1 MTRPDLPTAPAISVQ
16 RIDKSFKD
24 VHVLR
29 GVDFSPTDAGDR
41 RTATCGPVC
50 PEPGPKEKSPT

>member
-1 MTRPDLPTAPAISVQ
+1 MTTATAIRVTGLE
-16 RIDKSFKD
+16 KSFKD